1 MWTVLVVVLVGAK
14 VQAELIEDYD
24 AAGSSYD
31 PPDPSDPS
39 IYAVK
44 EAGNPVQSFESISY
58 GAPPPLQPQGQPIY
72 PTAAPFPPQIGGGGG
87 GWGWGGN
94 HHQIIP
100 FFIPLPHQQLQPQ
113 IFPGNF
119 FGSGW
124 GWPRPPFTPLPFFR
138 R

>member
-1 MWTVLVVVLVGAK
+1 MWTVLVLLVGAK

-31 PPDPSDPS
+31 PPDPSDPA

-58 GAPPPLQPQGQPIY
+58 GVPPPQGPIY
-72 PTAAPFPPQIGGGGG
+72 PAATAPFPPPQIGGGGG

-119 FGSGW
+119 FGGGW
-124 GWPRPPFTPLPFFR
+124 GWPRPPPFFR